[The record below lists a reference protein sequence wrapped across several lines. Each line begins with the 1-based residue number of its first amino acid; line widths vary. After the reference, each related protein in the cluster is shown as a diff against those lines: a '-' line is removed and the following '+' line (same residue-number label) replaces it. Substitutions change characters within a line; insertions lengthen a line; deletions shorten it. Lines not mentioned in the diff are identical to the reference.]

1 MRMLMSHVHCNEIKF
16 EVQEAKRLMSVRT
29 THLIYELEK
38 ETSTVCTM
46 FWHVHVP
53 VSRFQLVQI
62 SRKGGMNFLCV
73 DVAAVVE
80 IPGTLVS
87 KKVSTYNLTSSI
99 SILCL
104 FVDKY
109 DFFVTSAI
117 NLEKWLEVLEV
128 RLEIVIR
135 VLHILVATMTLRLP
149 FVTVSCNKDNKDCL
163 R

>member
-62 SRKGGMNFLCV
+62 SRKGGMNFLCRR
-73 DVAAVVE
+73 
-80 IPGTLVS
+80 GCCRRNSWNTGFKKS
-87 KKVSTYNLTSSI
+87 KHL
-99 SILCL
+99 
-104 FVDKY
+104 
-109 DFFVTSAI
+109 
-117 NLEKWLEVLEV
+117 
-128 RLEIVIR
+128 
-135 VLHILVATMTLRLP
+135 
-149 FVTVSCNKDNKDCL
+149 
-163 R
+163 

>member
-16 EVQEAKRLMSVRT
+16 EVQEAKRLMNVRT

-38 ETSTVCTM
+38 ETSMVCTM

-62 SRKGGMNFLCV
+62 SHKVGKNFLCV
-73 DVAAVVE
+73 DMAAVVE
-80 IPGTLVS
+80 IPETLVS
-87 KKVSTYNLTSSI
+87 KKVSTYILTSSI
-99 SILCL
+99 CILCL

-109 DFFVTSAI
+109 DFIVMSAI
-117 NLEKWLEVLEV
+117 NLEKWLDVLEV
-128 RLEIVIR
+128 RLEVVIR
-135 VLHILVATMTLRLP
+135 VHHVLVAAMTFRLP
-149 FVTVSCNKDNKDCL
+149 FVTVSCNKDSKDCL